1 MNKRE
6 ELLKIKEEVLSLTD
20 SPLYEYRI
28 ENKSY
33 PVIGEGNHDAQIMFI
48 GEAPGANEA
57 KTGRPFCGQ
66 AGEILDE
73 LLFSIN
79 INRKD
84 VYITNIVKD
93 RPPKN
98 RDPES
103 EEILIYAPFLDR
115 QINIIKPKVIAT
127 LGRFST
133 EYILRKFKQE
143 DYLRPISILNG
154 HSIDAETDYG
164 IIKILPLLH
173 PAAVIYNRSKR
184 DDLKEAFLS
193 LKKIVIVEEK

>member
-6 ELLKIKEEVLSLTD
+6 DLLKIKEEVLSLTD

-184 DDLKEAFLS
+184 DDLREAFLS